1 MTDEKTFKVFI
12 EIPQGSSIKYEVD
25 EETGE
30 LKVDRFLYTSFVYP
44 FNYGFIKDTKAED
57 GDPVDVVVLSMYP
70 VAPGVTMKCKAIGV
84 LGMEDEEGPD
94 DKILVVPV
102 KKVDPDYGTYT
113 DIKDV
118 PEALLNK
125 IKHFFENYKTLEP
138 NKWVKVTNFKGRAEA
153 EAEIAK
159 ASK

>member
-1 MTDEKTFKVFI
+1 MAEEKTFKVFI

-30 LKVDRFLYTSFVYP
+30 LTVDRFLHTSFVYP
-44 FNYGFIKDTKAED
+44 FNYGFVKDTHAED
-57 GDPVDVVVLSMYP
+57 GDPVDVVILSTHSI
-70 VAPGVTMKCKAIGV
+70 APGVTMKCKAIGI
-84 LGMEDEEGPD
+84 LGMEDEEGID
-94 DKILVVPV
+94 NKVLVVPV
-102 KKVDPDYGTYT
+102 KRVDPLYGAYE

-138 NKWVKVTNFKGRAEA
+138 NKWVKVTNYKGRVEA
-153 EAEIAK
+153 EEEIEK